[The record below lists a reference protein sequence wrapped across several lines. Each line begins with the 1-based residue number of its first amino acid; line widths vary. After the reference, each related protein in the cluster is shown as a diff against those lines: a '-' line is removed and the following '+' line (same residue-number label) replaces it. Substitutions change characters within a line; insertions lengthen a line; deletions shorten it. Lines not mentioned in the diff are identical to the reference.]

1 MKLHAN
7 APLGPKGREVMVLLE
22 VGCALSRRGADGIV
36 ESIVGAKRVVAN
48 RTSEQTIQVIAALRR
63 VRATGPQ
70 IAEVLDRP
78 LSTVRGSSPGSGW
91 ASSAGSGWSPPSAT
105 SASGPAS

>member
-1 MKLHAN
+1 LRAI
-7 APLGPKGREVMVLLE
+7 APR
-22 VGCALSRRGADGIV
+22 ADGIV

-63 VRATGPQ
+63 VRVTGPP

-78 LSTVRGSSPGSGW
+78 LSTVSGILSRIGMGKLGRRGMEPAERYERERPGELIHSRNLI
-91 ASSAGSGWSPPSAT
+91 P
-105 SASGPAS
+105 